1 MFDLNMPEIG
11 YWPAYLALAFVT
23 AYFILVALF
32 LRIPGYTHVS
42 VPAYDPPA
50 GGSPAVAAWLLERG
64 KLPRAMAAALVNMA
78 AKGCVEIDLT
88 DDLVTVTQLAKEFDA
103 RLEPEEDA
111 LVRSLFDGCDYFE
124 FDQSTPEL
132 AKAEESFRWALL
144 NRGFLSSH
152 SGLSIPAW
160 TVSGLAIL
168 FTLIQGK
175 YPVTRLSGYLA
186 VALLMA
192 GICFITA
199 VRTLSGPIEKIASR
213 FPGSIAPRRPW
224 TGADTRPF
232 ILLAVA
238 MGGVLVLAYTTSAV
252 AALLITAFL
261 VVNAAFY
268 FALHGPTPAGR
279 KMLAQLNDY
288 KKFISEVDADAIS
301 RVNPASCVPDKLD
314 AKDAYAIA
322 FQLNL
327 GWGEQFV
334 TSIAGVVELS
344 QRLEKTDDDDDD
356 LSLTQ

>member
-32 LRIPGYTHVS
+32 LRIPGYKHVS

-50 GGSPAVAAWLLERG
+50 GGSPAVAAWLFERG
-64 KLPRAMAAALVNMA
+64 RLPRAMAAALVSMA
-78 AKGCVEIDLT
+78 AKGCVEIELT
-88 DDLVTVTQLAKEFDA
+88 DDFVTVTQLAKEFDA

-111 LVRSLFDGCDYFE
+111 LVRSLFTGCDYFE
-124 FDQSTPEL
+124 FNQSTPEL

-144 NRGFLSSH
+144 NRGFFSPHL
-152 SGLSIPAW
+152 GLSIPAW

-175 YPVTRLSGYLA
+175 YPATRVSGYLT
-186 VALLMA
+186 VGLLMA
-192 GICFITA
+192 AFCFVTA
-199 VRTLSGPIEKIASR
+199 IRTLSGPIEKIASR
-213 FPGSIAPRRPW
+213 LPGSIAPRRPW
-224 TGADTRPF
+224 TGADTIPF
-232 ILLAVA
+232 VLLAVA
-238 MGGVLVLAYTTSAV
+238 LGGVLVLAYATSTV
-252 AALLITAFL
+252 AALLISAIL

-268 FALHGPTPAGR
+268 FALNGMTPAGR
-279 KMLAQLNDY
+279 KMLAQLDDY
-288 KKFISEVDADAIS
+288 KKFISEVDADAMS
-301 RVNPASCVPDKLD
+301 RVNPASCVPAKLD

-334 TSIAGVVELS
+334 TSIAGVVEWS
-344 QRLEKTDDDDDD
+344 KGLEKTDDDP
-356 LSLTQ
+356 SLTE

>member
-11 YWPAYLALAFVT
+11 YWPAYFALLFVT

-42 VPAYDPPA
+42 VPAYDPPV

-64 KLPRAMAAALVNMA
+64 RLPRAMAAALVNMA
-78 AKGCVEIDLT
+78 AKGYLKIELT
-88 DDLVTVTQLAKEFDA
+88 EDLVTVTQLAKESDA
-103 RLEPEEDA
+103 PLEPEED
-111 LVRSLFDGCDYFE
+111 SLARLLFRGCDFFE

-132 AKAEESFRWALL
+132 AKAEESFRCALL
-144 NRGFLSSH
+144 NREFFSPN

-168 FTLIQGK
+168 FTLIQGNFF
-175 YPVTRLSGYLA
+175 VTRQPRYLA
-186 VALLMA
+186 YALLMA
-192 GICFITA
+192 WSCLIIA
-199 VRTLSGPIEKIASR
+199 IRTLSGPIEKIASR

-238 MGGVLVLAYTTSAV
+238 LGGVLLLAYATSPV
-252 AALLITAFL
+252 PALLITAIL

-268 FALHGPTPAGR
+268 FALQGPTPAGR
-279 KMLAQLNDY
+279 KMLAQLADY

-301 RVNPASCVPDKLD
+301 RVNPASCVPAKLD

-334 TSIAGVVELS
+334 TSIAGVVEWS
-344 QRLEKTDDDDDD
+344 QGLQETDDD